1 MFIHFVCFGA
11 YARRNEQGLEKR
23 VKKLDVLVS
32 YKNIKDKEMNKENN
46 TVYTKTTKRL
56 SYLAAT
62 SLFILLLSYFYGW
75 TFIIS
80 FILFLIALIIIT
92 AASVAFGFCFFVNN
106 KDIDN
111 YEVTYSRKQKVLI
124 GILSIIPT
132 LILATILIS
141 SHYGNIERDEICN
154 IKGTIY
160 YSKEYVYPDICSQTL
175 KDFYVVFKY
184 NDSQVA
190 NALKEVKASANQLIA
205 EKTKKRQ
212 WEKSI
217 DEQDRIRRLEREAE
231 KQKEEQEQKTLNINI
246 NVHINIPGSDVIE
259 QKILLKIDPNSTKD
273 IDVNVTKS

>member
-1 MFIHFVCFGA
+1 
-11 YARRNEQGLEKR
+11 
-23 VKKLDVLVS
+23 
-32 YKNIKDKEMNKENN
+32 MNKENN

-80 FILFLIALIIIT
+80 FIFFLIALIIIT

-124 GILSIIPT
+124 GILGIIPT
-132 LILATILIS
+132 LILTAILIS

-160 YSKEYVYPDICSQTL
+160 YSKEYVYPDICSATL
-175 KDFYVVFKY
+175 AKFYVVFKY
-184 NDSQVA
+184 SDSQVA
-190 NALKEVKASANQLIA
+190 NALKEVKASANVIIA
-205 EKTKKRQ
+205 EETKKRYLDKRF
-212 WEKSI
+212 E
-217 DEQDRIRRLEREAE
+217 EQDRIRRLEREAQ

-259 QKILLKIDPNSTKD
+259 QKIPLKIDPNSTKD